1 MTEPLANVLLEAR
14 AGAGEPGI
22 VRGVSVAIVS
32 QNKDPE
38 GLGRVKLRF
47 PWREDPDESHWA
59 RIAVPMAGSG
69 RGAWF
74 LPEVDDEVLVA
85 FEGNRIEHP
94 YVIGALWNGQDLPPE
109 RNSDGRNDLRV
120 IHSRSGHRIVFD
132 DGAQGRI
139 EIHLKDQGRT
149 LRLDPDGIQIKD
161 DRGNEITI
169 ESTPGNITLKSNV
182 GVSIQSATVDIK
194 ADASM
199 TLQASG
205 TLTIKGGLVLIN

>member
-1 MTEPLANVLLEAR
+1 MSESLTTMLGEAR
-14 AGAGEPGI
+14 AGAGEAGI

-69 RGAWF
+69 RGTWF
-74 LPEVDDEVLVA
+74 LPEVGDEVLVA
-85 FEGNRIEHP
+85 FESSRIEHP

-109 RNSDGRNDLRV
+109 RNADGKNDLRV

-139 EIHLKDQGRT
+139 EIHLKDKSRT
-149 LRLDPDGIQIKD
+149 VRIDPDGIAIKD
-161 DRGNEITI
+161 DAGNEITI
-169 ESTPGNITLKSNV
+169 ASLPGNITLKSNL
-182 GVSIQSATVDIK
+182 GVSIESTTVDIK
-194 ADASM
+194 ASASM